1 MRLGLVV
8 DLLARIFSVRAA
20 HWKEHGLQ
28 INNQVPKDE
37 REELFRLLPGLHVA
51 AIELVLATMERFQ
64 HTIDSTC
71 QPLLSYVVDALLS
84 ERRHVGMRTVGYIY
98 LACVLD
104 LHGASYEKQ
113 DIADIEPIIKNC
125 CQELLPLDDSSTPG
139 STVAS
144 GKIAGAAGDM
154 SLQHSKGGSSHP
166 TALTDLHAAASS
178 LLPLCLSKLNAAY
191 IPGKLRA
198 LMDRTAVLTQHKDAL
213 VASVLNPSPK
223 TASSGIETSLL
234 PLLVKQYPDQPEVE
248 AVLRPRM
255 PVIPASKR
263 RNTDGE
269 TDEEEDE
276 DESLVEEIEIDQ
288 ESERQTVP
296 DGNNDA
302 QPTDGLLSALGQNTE
317 SDDIDRSTVPTH
329 RSTNDRS
336 ASEKRRAEEQPQ
348 LERSPKR
355 NQPLPVAETLLPN
368 APDSLPGPDP
378 VSVGA
383 NVPATVVTEQ
393 PPSSFVTAPEPSQQ
407 QQSDAE
413 SQSAVAANKDA
424 AQGDADSDFDENDLP
439 PLTMESSDAEE

>member
-1 MRLGLVV
+1 
-8 DLLARIFSVRAA
+8 
-20 HWKEHGLQ
+20 
-28 INNQVPKDE
+28 
-37 REELFRLLPGLHVA
+37 
-51 AIELVLATMERFQ
+51 
-64 HTIDSTC
+64 
-71 QPLLSYVVDALLS
+71 
-84 ERRHVGMRTVGYIY
+84 
-98 LACVLD
+98 
-104 LHGASYEKQ
+104 
-113 DIADIEPIIKNC
+113 
-125 CQELLPLDDSSTPG
+125 
-139 STVAS
+139 
-144 GKIAGAAGDM
+144 
-154 SLQHSKGGSSHP
+154 
-166 TALTDLHAAASS
+166 
-178 LLPLCLSKLNAAY
+178 
-191 IPGKLRA
+191 
-198 LMDRTAVLTQHKDAL
+198 
-213 VASVLNPSPK
+213 
-223 TASSGIETSLL
+223 LL

-255 PVIPASKR
+255 PVIAANKR

-269 TDEEEDE
+269 MDEEEDE

-317 SDDIDRSTVPTH
+317 SNDIDRSTLPTH

-378 VSVGA
+378 VSMGA
-383 NVPATVVTEQ
+383 NVPATIVTEQ

-407 QQSDAE
+407 QQSDAV
-413 SQSAVAANKDA
+413 SQSAVAGSHSVNQNA
-424 AQGDADSDFDENDLP
+424 AQGDAESDFDENDLP